1 MYCGQCGSFVK
12 DGAQFCPCCGAI
24 MDMPELDDAGEYTGR
39 SVRKAQVKKR
49 RKWPW
54 VLAVLLIILL
64 AVGAAVYWFWF
75 RQAAE
80 EDSFVSGQDS
90 YTALISAYL
99 EAASANDEEAVLD
112 LFFPNSDLYY
122 QNAEGSL
129 TTLQILAQEDSWI
142 AVYGEQV
149 SQAELG
155 DVQFADLSG
164 EQASAVAAVLAEYS
178 DLESISELY
187 TVSASVTYTGGTSID
202 MVFEV
207 MQCEYGCYLVA
218 IQ

>member
-1 MYCGQCGSFVK
+1 
-12 DGAQFCPCCGAI
+12 

-39 SVRKAQVKKR
+39 SVRKAPVKKR

-54 VLAVLLIILL
+54 VLAVLLLILL
-64 AVGAAVYWFWF
+64 AAGAAVYFFWF
-75 RQAAE
+75 RQTKE
-80 EDSFVSGQDS
+80 EDTFVTGQDS

-112 LFFPNSDLYY
+112 LFFPDSDYYY
-122 QNAEGSL
+122 QNEDGTL
-129 TTLQILAQEDSWI
+129 TTLQILAQEDAWI

-155 DVQFADLSG
+155 DVQFADLTG
-164 EQASAVAAVLAEYS
+164 DQASAVAAVLAEYCG
-178 DLESISELY
+178 LESISELY
-187 TVSASVTYTGGTSID
+187 TVDVSVTYTSGTSID

-207 MQCEYGCYLVA
+207 MQCEFGCYLVA

>member
-1 MYCGQCGSFVK
+1 
-12 DGAQFCPCCGAI
+12 

-39 SVRKAQVKKR
+39 SVRKAQVKKH

-178 DLESISELY
+178 GLESISELY
-187 TVSASVTYTGGTSID
+187 TVSASITYTGGTSID